1 MNKSQIEI
9 EVRKLQSELYR
20 AAELLYS
27 QYSGDPLELLE
38 PRLLAKVLG
47 VSYYE
52 QPGLSE
58 QPFPYRR
65 RRMQTAGLIDRQ
77 SNKIVTDPNL
87 GLEISRFTGAHECGH
102 WVLHRQL
109 DSMHRDLPLDG
120 SPSHYARHPMEKE
133 ADHFAALFLMPKK
146 LIMKEFKI
154 KFGKDRLIFS
164 NTLAHNLCPEQSD
177 TLLHAEEKSL
187 EREKAIA
194 TYRITKG
201 RYYPSLSEMFR
212 VSTTAM
218 AIRIREL
225 NLIEWP

>member
-1 MNKSQIEI
+1 
-9 EVRKLQSELYR
+9 
-20 AAELLYS
+20 
-27 QYSGDPLELLE
+27 
-38 PRLLAKVLG
+38 
-47 VSYYE
+47 
-52 QPGLSE
+52 
-58 QPFPYRR
+58 
-65 RRMQTAGLIDRQ
+65 
-77 SNKIVTDPNL
+77 
-87 GLEISRFTGAHECGH
+87 
-102 WVLHRQL
+102 
-109 DSMHRDLPLDG
+109 
-120 SPSHYARHPMEKE
+120 MEKE